1 MASVFKAGNT
11 ALITGGASGIGL
23 ALAKKCHGHGM
34 RVAIVDVNKEHLE
47 LAKNSVGERTSVFA
61 VDVSKLEEWGGLKK
75 KVDEEFGLCVY
86 FIYSSMHLQLIEDV
100 FG

>member
-23 ALAKKCHGHGM
+23 ALAKKCHGYGM
-34 RVAIVDVNKEHLE
+34 HVAIVDINMEHLE
-47 LAKNSVGERTSVFA
+47 QARKSVGERTIVFT

-75 KVDEEFGLCVY
+75 KLDEEFGLWSHFFSIAC
-86 FIYSSMHLQLIEDV
+86 LTTT
-100 FG
+100 

>member
-34 RVAIVDVNKEHLE
+34 RVAIVDEHLE
-47 LAKNSVGERTSVFA
+47 LAKSSVGERTGVFA
-61 VDVSKLEEWGGLKK
+61 VDVSKLEEWGGLKE

-100 FG
+100 LA